1 MRREARIDH
10 RHRHALLARRA
21 DQVGPH
27 LVLDQQQGARA
38 DEVHDAAADR
48 RHIEREIDQRDVGGK
63 LLLRDGMAG
72 GGGRADHKPQR
83 RLRGAQFLDQPQCDA
98 DLADADGVEPDASAL
113 GEARAQVRRVAAE
126 ALEKM
131 PRIAAAPRHAP
142 EKARQQ
148 QRKADGKAK
157 IINPP
162 DHASEA
168 AHGARRKTFDGRGGI
183 CRDKSW
189 PGFRRRNASGR

>member
-1 MRREARIDH
+1 MRGDARVDH
-10 RHRHALLARRA
+10 RHRHALLAHGA

-27 LVLDQQQGARA
+27 LVLDQQQRARPEQA
-38 DEVHDAAADR
+38 QDAAADR
-48 RHIEREIDQRDVGGK
+48 RHIEREIDQRDVGRE
-63 LLLRDGMAG
+63 LLLRDGVAG
-72 GGGRADHKPQR
+72 GGRGTDEEAQR
-83 RLRGAQFLDQPQCDA
+83 RLRRAQFLDQPQRDA
-98 DLADADGVEPDASAL
+98 DLADADGVEPDAPAL